1 MTDAEII
8 EVLGKYPDKT
18 ADALEKWKRATLE
31 RKRVGS
37 KLYLELKAKAAGGE
51 KTTVKELE
59 MMVESN
65 DEHYKMCLDEIMAE
79 SDYQKCYEKLMSAK
93 KMASIRAAF

>member
-1 MTDAEII
+1 LTDADII
-8 EVLGKYPDKT
+8 EILGTYPDKV

-37 KLYLELKAKAAGGE
+37 KLYLELKAKSAGGE
-51 KTTVKELE
+51 KITVKELE

-65 DEHYKMCLDEIMAE
+65 QTHYELCLEEIMAE
-79 SDYQKCYEKLMSAK
+79 SDHMKLYEKLMAAK
-93 KMASIRAAF
+93 KMASIRAGF